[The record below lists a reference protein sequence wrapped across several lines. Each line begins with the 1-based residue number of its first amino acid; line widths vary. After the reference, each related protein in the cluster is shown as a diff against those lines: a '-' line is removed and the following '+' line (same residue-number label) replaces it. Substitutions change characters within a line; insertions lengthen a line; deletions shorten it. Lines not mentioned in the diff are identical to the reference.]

1 MTNNPPSGPDFEAQP
16 QGWPAP
22 QPGWQGPPGG
32 PQQPY
37 APVSCAYHPG
47 RAAGVRCQRCGNP
60 ICGECMIEAPVGFQC
75 RACVARGMATT
86 RQAEGPYGGRRSAN
100 PALTTQILI
109 AINAAVWLGILLSG
123 GFEGTLASVLALT
136 PGGICQLDAQSW
148 VGVSGASCLAAGGTF
163 LPGPLDG
170 GWWQLLTNAFAHA
183 EPLHLG
189 MNMLALWILGP
200 QIERILGRARYLALY
215 FVSALAASAFVMWL
229 AEPITSTLGASGAIS
244 GLMGALLVIVVR
256 MRGDVRWVLTWIGIN
271 VVITV
276 LGSAGISWQGHL
288 GGFLGGLAVTGVL
301 VGLRKAGPR
310 AQWIGV
316 AALGVLTLL
325 ASVARVLA
333 G

>member
-1 MTNNPPSGPDFEAQP
+1 MTSNPPSGPDFQAQP
-16 QGWPAP
+16 
-22 QPGWQGPPGG
+22 
-32 PQQPY
+32 PY

-60 ICGECMIEAPVGFQC
+60 ICGECMVEAPVGFHC
-75 RACVARGMATT
+75 RACLARGMAAT
-86 RQAEGPYGGRRSAN
+86 RQAEGPYGGRRSAS
-100 PALTTQILI
+100 PALTTQVLI
-109 AINAAVWLGILLSG
+109 ALNVAVWVGILLTG
-123 GFEGTLASVLALT
+123 GFEGGLASTVALT
-136 PGGICQLDAQSW
+136 PGGVCRINAESW
-148 VGVSGASCLAAGGTF
+148 VGVTDMACLAAGGSF

-170 GWWQLLTNAFAHA
+170 GWWQLLTNAFTHS

-200 QIERILGRARYLALY
+200 QVERILGRTRFLALY

-229 AEPITSTLGASGAIS
+229 AEPTTTTLGASGAIS
-244 GLMGALLVIVVR
+244 GLMGALLIIVVR
-256 MRGDVRWVLTWIGIN
+256 MRGDVRWVLTWIGVN

-301 VGLRKAGPR
+301 IGLRKSGGR
-310 AQWIGV
+310 TQWLGV
-316 AALGVLTLL
+316 AGIALLALL
-325 ASVARVLA
+325 ASVARALA